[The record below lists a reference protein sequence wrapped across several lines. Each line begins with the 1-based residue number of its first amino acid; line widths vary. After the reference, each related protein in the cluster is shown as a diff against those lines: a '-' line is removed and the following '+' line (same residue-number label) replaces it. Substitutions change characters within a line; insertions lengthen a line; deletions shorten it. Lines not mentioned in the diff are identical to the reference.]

1 VSETEEEAAM
11 TLDEGAAYRSDEEV
25 EEVLRSFEGCTL
37 SPDEFKHRPHLTVA
51 LAYALRH
58 PEAEALAL
66 MRQSIRRF
74 IGHHGIPPDVYHE
87 TLTVF
92 WVRRVLAF
100 VAGRAGGGG
109 TLCGLANAL
118 AKECGDSRLV
128 YEYFSKELIDSA
140 AARGRWVEPDLKPL
154 DF

>member
-1 VSETEEEAAM
+1 MTFETE
-11 TLDEGAAYRSDEEV
+11 AAYRSDEEV
-25 EEVLRSFEGCTL
+25 EEVVRSFEGCAL

-51 LAYALRH
+51 LAYSLRL

-66 MRQSIRRF
+66 MRRSIRRF
-74 IGHHGIPPDVYHE
+74 IEHHGIPPGVYHE

-92 WVRRVLAF
+92 WVRRVRSF
-100 VAGRAGGGG
+100 VAARSGRGR
-109 TLCGLANAL
+109 TLCELANEL
-118 AKECGDSRLV
+118 AEEFGDSRLV
-128 YEYFSKELIDSA
+128 YEYFSKELVDSD